1 MDAGGSANGEA
12 KAAIET
18 ALQTFI
24 EDEIPIEFRNVTA
37 QHLLPRLLTALENR
51 DFFAARYILLA
62 LSFSHVSVN
71 QFQIC
76 TRFCP
81 YAVRSCPTDSC
92 EAKQA
97 RRDKNDP
104 LVIVLSE
111 IKR

>member
-37 QHLLPRLLTALENR
+37 QHLLPRLLTAVENR
-51 DFFAARYILLA
+51 DFFADKYILLA

-71 QFQIC
+71 QFQIGK
-76 TRFCP
+76 RFVLTLCVLARQI
-81 YAVRSCPTDSC
+81 AVKRS
-92 EAKQA
+92 
-97 RRDKNDP
+97 RRDA
-104 LVIVLSE
+104 
-111 IKR
+111 IKMTHW